1 MKNTQVVSLKFH
13 KVRHTSPP
21 QHEPG
26 QKPPHPAEKVKE
38 RVRSI
43 SRVFSRTTSGPP
55 PTQCDLPTQISFDNS
70 ETGRLGAKPRST
82 NSVCSRVFSL
92 ESEDGVVITSTRKV
106 LDTSYTKVHSVP
118 SEDGIL
124 ITSARKV
131 EKHEHDSKASDNS
144 TLSTFMSLSSQEGD
158 DWKKDSDVLSQVQMS
173 DQDALLLAAAK
184 QTVATDPRETVQSK
198 AKNEQEKEGTE
209 ARNISMFD
217 SLCMSEKVGG
227 GYTNDLKDEET
238 SILHKISVAVGQCP
252 LRLCFEG
259 DSGPA
264 CHEGEDIFVKDAPD
278 DMSSLSGI

>member
-1 MKNTQVVSLKFH
+1 MKKNTQVVSLKFH
-13 KVRHTSPP
+13 KVRHTSLP
-21 QHEPG
+21 QHEPW

-55 PTQCDLPTQISFDNS
+55 PSQYDLPTQI
-70 ETGRLGAKPRST
+70 TGRLGAKPRST

-106 LDTSYTKVHSVP
+106 VDTTYTKVHSVP
-118 SEDGIL
+118 SEDGVL

-158 DWKKDSDVLSQVQMS
+158 EWKKDSDVLRQVQMS
-173 DQDALLLAAAK
+173 DQDALLLAATK
-184 QTVATDPRETVQSK
+184 QTVAADPRETVQSK
-198 AKNEQEKEGTE
+198 AKNEQEKEE

-217 SLCMSEKVGG
+217 SLCMSDKGG
-227 GYTNDLKDEET
+227 SYTNDLKDEET

-259 DSGPA
+259 DAGPA
-264 CHEGEDIFVKDAPD
+264 CHEGEDIFVKDTPD

>member
-1 MKNTQVVSLKFH
+1 MKKNTQVVSLKFH
-13 KVRHTSPP
+13 KVRHTSLP
-21 QHEPG
+21 QHEHG

-55 PTQCDLPTQISFDNS
+55 PSQYDLPTQISFDNS

-106 LDTSYTKVHSVP
+106 VDTTYTKVHSVP
-118 SEDGIL
+118 SEDGVL

-158 DWKKDSDVLSQVQMS
+158 DWKKDSDVLRQVQIS
-173 DQDALLLAAAK
+173 DQDALLLAATK
-184 QTVATDPRETVQSK
+184 QTVAADPMETVQSK
-198 AKNEQEKEGTE
+198 AKNEQEKEE

-217 SLCMSEKVGG
+217 SLCMSDKVGG
-227 GYTNDLKDEET
+227 SYTNDLKDEET

-264 CHEGEDIFVKDAPD
+264 CHEGEDIFVKDTPD